1 MTISWKE
8 VSPYSGRP
16 VDEDAP
22 TNFAGQGS
30 GVAMPPDAML
40 SKKKKTLI
48 DARTKAYRKHR
59 QKLDAAREKRA
70 KQKSKLSQKVQENT
84 MDFNREVYLEENN
97 MNVLKDIVV
106 KKQMKP
112 VKFKDGTMKV
122 DMFTA
127 SAITQV
133 YNKVNMDNKK
143 KLEKMV
149 NGTKGQFMALQ
160 SKVMKMVGKLPSTAT
175 PNNDFIKVFRR

>member
-8 VSPYSGRP
+8 VNPYSGQP
-16 VDEDAP
+16 VEEDAP

-30 GVAMPPDAML
+30 GVAMPPDVAYA
-40 SKKKKTLI
+40 KKKKKLL
-48 DARTKAYRKHR
+48 DARTKAYRQHR
-59 QKLDAAREKRA
+59 EKLDRARARREDR
-70 KQKSKLSQKVQENT
+70 KSKLTQKVQETT
-84 MDFNREVYLEENN
+84 MDFNREIYLEENN
-97 MNVLKDIVV
+97 MNILKDIVV
-106 KKQMKP
+106 KKSMKP

-160 SKVMKMVGKLPSTAT
+160 SKIMKMVGK
-175 PNNDFIKVFRR
+175 

>member
-8 VSPYSGRP
+8 VSPYSGQP
-16 VDEDAP
+16 VEEDAP

-30 GVAMPPDAML
+30 GVAMPPDVAYG
-40 SKKKKTLI
+40 KKKKKLL
-48 DARTKAYRKHR
+48 DARTKAYRQHR
-59 QKLDAAREKRA
+59 EKLDRARA
-70 KQKSKLSQKVQENT
+70 KREDRKSKLTQKVQENT
-84 MDFNREVYLEENN
+84 MDFNREIYLEENN

-106 KKQMKP
+106 KKSMKP

-160 SKVMKMVGKLPSTAT
+160 NKVMKMVGK
-175 PNNDFIKVFRR
+175 

>member
-8 VSPYSGRP
+8 VSPYSGQP
-16 VDEDAP
+16 VEEDAP
-22 TNFAGQGS
+22 TNFAGHGS
-30 GVAMPPDAML
+30 GVAMPPDVAYG
-40 SKKKKTLI
+40 KKKKKLL
-48 DARTKAYRKHR
+48 DARTKAYRQHR
-59 QKLDAAREKRA
+59 EKLDRARARREDR
-70 KQKSKLSQKVQENT
+70 KSKLSQKVQENT
-84 MDFNREVYLEENN
+84 MDFNREIYLEENN

-106 KKQMKP
+106 KKSMKP

-122 DMFTA
+122 DIFTA

-160 SKVMKMVGKLPSTAT
+160 NKVMKMVGK
-175 PNNDFIKVFRR
+175 

>member
-8 VSPYSGRP
+8 VSPYSGQP
-16 VDEDAP
+16 VEEAAP

-30 GVAMPPDAML
+30 GVAMPPDAMM
-40 SKKKKTLI
+40 KKKKRLL
-48 DARTKAYRKHR
+48 DARTKASSQHR
-59 QKLDAAREKRA
+59 EKLDRARARRA
-70 KQKSKLSQKVQENT
+70 EQKSKLSQKVQENT

-160 SKVMKMVGKLPSTAT
+160 NKVMKMVGK
-175 PNNDFIKVFRR
+175 